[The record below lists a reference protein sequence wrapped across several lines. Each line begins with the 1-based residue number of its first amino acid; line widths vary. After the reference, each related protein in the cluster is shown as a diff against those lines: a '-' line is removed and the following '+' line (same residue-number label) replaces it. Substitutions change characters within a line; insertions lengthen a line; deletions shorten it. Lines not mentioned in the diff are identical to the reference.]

1 VAGTAKRLARFIGSV
16 LPKEFLFENVGADLD
31 KVNQI
36 IEAIQEALAARE
48 EQKIVEA
55 PQLKMLPHAH

>member
-1 VAGTAKRLARFIGSV
+1 
-16 LPKEFLFENVGADLD
+16 LD

>member
-1 VAGTAKRLARFIGSV
+1 

-48 EQKIVEA
+48 EQKIVET